1 MQKYDIVV
9 VGAGPAGLSFA
20 RAASGEAKVLVCE
33 MQASLG
39 GSALSAWLPRE
50 AIPSEL
56 VRAVVQRTRGVK
68 IKGPKSE
75 VEGQLEGAVLDWK
88 WLVRLLALEAR
99 KKGAEIWTSS
109 PAKDLLLKDGKVV
122 GVRLEAGSWR
132 EEVRCEVV
140 VDASGCVGEW
150 AGLFPRLLGRKP
162 KPEETVFLAEHLLA
176 GAEPSD
182 SVEFHF
188 SSYLAPLGNGWVHP
202 FSNGFAVAGIQGLR
216 IHPEASLDEF
226 VAKVPRL
233 AKAVPVSS
241 TRGRAVDA
249 ILESFCSDGIVSIG
263 GSSWQLLALSR
274 GGLLQA
280 MRAGE
285 LAAKVVLDAL
295 TEGDVSK
302 EALSEYERLWRR
314 ELGSDFELERE
325 VYSRLSRSWDQ
336 GVEQLLNA
344 IGEEPQLIRAFAR
357 LLAGVEPGEAAR
369 EVLEVLG

>member
-39 GSALSAWLPRE
+39 GSSLSAWLPRE

-56 VRAVVQRTRGVK
+56 VRAVVQRTKGVK

-122 GVRLEAGSWR
+122 GVKLEAGSWR

-182 SVEFHF
+182 LVEFHF

>member
-1 MQKYDIVV
+1 
-9 VGAGPAGLSFA
+9 
-20 RAASGEAKVLVCE
+20 
-33 MQASLG
+33 
-39 GSALSAWLPRE
+39 
-50 AIPSEL
+50 
-56 VRAVVQRTRGVK
+56 
-68 IKGPKSE
+68 
-75 VEGQLEGAVLDWK
+75 
-88 WLVRLLALEAR
+88 
-99 KKGAEIWTSS
+99 
-109 PAKDLLLKDGKVV
+109 
-122 GVRLEAGSWR
+122 
-132 EEVRCEVV
+132 
-140 VDASGCVGEW
+140 VGEW

-182 SVEFHF
+182 SVEFYF

>member
-56 VRAVVQRTRGVK
+56 VRAVVQRTKGVK